1 MSAFN
6 DWYESQSIGVQSFV
20 LVAII
25 IILFTAGM
33 LAILLFLEKIVQP
46 LCAKRDSKNQEK
58 KLKRQAEEM
67 ELQKERN
74 AALVSEY
81 KSKRITRKVVEKIK
95 NDKELVS
102 VKLTYYNMI
111 LYYENSESEFSY
123 FEWEISEELRI
134 GESSINVF
142 EYAQFAEAVC
152 QLLGDKYEYRETE
165 MTTEGIIVV
174 SKGE

>member
-6 DWYESQSIGVQSFV
+6 DWFESQSVGVQSIV
-20 LVAII
+20 LVTII

-46 LCAKRDSKNQEK
+46 LCAKQDKKNQEK
-58 KLKRQAEEM
+58 KLKQQAEEM
-67 ELQKERN
+67 ERQKERN